1 MALAAQPALPGS
13 DAPSPIER
21 LRLTCTGAMIAEGQ
35 PLPGSRIMADGLID
49 FVGRRV
55 QGFGVGSQ
63 PIIVLT
69 ASDIDFG
76 SSPQGEGARGNIV
89 EGSIKRQTGATR
101 IVVRSPQDS
110 SSVLIELTLACEFER
125 PVS

>member
-1 MALAAQPALPGS
+1 MALAAQPALPES
-13 DAPSPIER
+13 DAPKPIER
-21 LRLTCTGAMIAEGQ
+21 LRLSCTGAMIAEGQ
-35 PLPGSRIMADGLID
+35 PLPGSRIVADGLID
-49 FVGRRV
+49 FVGQRV

-76 SSPQGEGARGNIV
+76 SSPPEGARGDIV
-89 EGSIKRQTGATR
+89 EGSIKRQTGTTR
-101 IVVRSPQDS
+101 IVVRSPQDLS
-110 SSVLIELTLACEFER
+110 NVLIEMTLACEFER